1 MSRQVSCGGVLI
13 GGGAPISIQSMT
25 NTDTRNV
32 AETVRQIEQLTE
44 AGCDIVRCAIPD
56 MEAADAFGL
65 IKKQVKAPLVADIHF
80 DYRLAVVAIKNGAD
94 KVRINPGNIGGS
106 DRVKT
111 VVDAAKERGIPIR
124 IGVNSGSL
132 EKDILEKY
140 NGVTAEGL
148 AESALRNIKL
158 VEDMGFSD
166 IVLSLK
172 SSDVRLNYE
181 AHKLVYERADH
192 PLHIGITEAGTVEGG
207 KAKSA
212 VGIGALLLAGIGD
225 TIRVSLTGDPVNEVL
240 FAAEILKAL
249 DLKKNTIQFISC
261 PTCGRCGV
269 DLAKITAEVESALK
283 PVEGTMKQNNVPSF
297 SVAVMGCEVNGPGEA
312 READFGVACG
322 KGKGLIFKK
331 RGNRENGQGR
341 GNSKR
346 IDFIHRAGKNVGVK
360 HQALGIL
367 RRLPG
372 IFSRKSAH
380 LPVNNGSDG
389 FL

>member
-32 AETVRQIEQLTE
+32 AETVRQIERLAE
-44 AGCDIVRCAIPD
+44 AGCDIVRCAVPD
-56 MEAADAFGL
+56 MEAADAFGR
-65 IKKQVKAPLVADIHF
+65 IKKQVKVPLVADVHF
-80 DYRLAVVAIKNGAD
+80 DCRLAVAAIRNGAD

-106 DRVKT
+106 DKVKA

-140 NGVTAEGL
+140 GGVTAEGL

-166 IVLSLK
+166 LVVSLK
-172 SSDVRLNYE
+172 SSDVRLNYQ
-181 AHKLVYERADH
+181 AHKLVFEKTDH
-192 PLHIGITEAGTVEGG
+192 PLHIGITEAGTVESG

-212 VGIGALLLAGIGD
+212 AGIGALLLAGIGD

-249 DLKKNTIQFISC
+249 DLKKNAIRFISC

-269 DLAKITAEVESALK
+269 DLAKIASEVEAALK
-283 PVEGTMKQNNVPSF
+283 PVENNMIKHNMPSF

-312 READFGVACG
+312 READYGVACG
-322 KGKGLIFKK
+322 KGKGLIFKNGEIVK
-331 RGNRENGQGR
+331 TVREEDIARELIQYIEQE
-341 GNSKR
+341 KTL
-346 IDFIHRAGKNVGVK
+346 V
-360 HQALGIL
+360 
-367 RRLPG
+367 
-372 IFSRKSAH
+372 
-380 LPVNNGSDG
+380 
-389 FL
+389 